1 MVMNNARIP
10 GAPDTSHAG
19 LARQRDL
26 AKSSSIEVT
35 ALRDRRDRN
44 RFVDLPYRLHRDDP
58 NWVPPLRRDMHRLLD
73 RRRNPFFDHGE
84 ACFWLAWRDGI
95 PVGRISAQINHLHLE
110 THRDETGNFGLLEAI
125 DDEAV
130 FAALQRAAENWLRQR
145 GMRRILGPYSLSM
158 NDDIGVL
165 VSGFETPPMVGMPYT
180 PPYYAKRLVAEGYAK
195 AKDLHALRVTL
206 ADIVT
211 RHLHQL
217 ERVTARLRAEGRIA
231 VRPLDPARFA
241 EEMRLALDIYNEA
254 WTQNWGFLPVTEREA
269 KQIIDQLAPV
279 LPPQSVVFA
288 LADGEPAAMLVA
300 LPNLNEILADLDGRL
315 FPTNWLKLLWRLRFR
330 KPKTARVMLTGV
342 RQRYRRSALS
352 MALVTLMLAAIL
364 DAARRANIEMVEF
377 SWILEDNKPSL
388 DGCHAIGAQL
398 DKLYRI
404 YAKAL

>member
-1 MVMNNARIP
+1 MLMNSARAP
-10 GAPDTSHAG
+10 GAPEIAYAG
-19 LARQRDL
+19 PAPERNPAR
-26 AKSSSIEVT
+26 ASPIEVT
-35 ALRDRRDRN
+35 ALRNWRDRN
-44 RFVDLPYRLHRDDP
+44 RFVDLPYRLHRNDP

-84 ACFWLAWRDGI
+84 ACFWLAWRDGV

-125 DDEAV
+125 DDQAV
-130 FAALQRAAENWLRQR
+130 FAALQRAAENWLRER

-180 PPYYAKRLVAEGYAK
+180 PPYYAQRLGAEGYAK

-206 ADIVT
+206 SEIVT
-211 RHLHQL
+211 RHLRQL
-217 ERVTARLRAEGRIA
+217 EIVTARLRAEGRIA

-315 FPTNWLKLLWRLRFR
+315 FPINWLKLLWRLRFR

-352 MALVTLMLAAIL
+352 MALVTLMLGEIL

>member
-1 MVMNNARIP
+1 M
-10 GAPDTSHAG
+10 
-19 LARQRDL
+19 
-26 AKSSSIEVT
+26 T
-35 ALRDRRDRN
+35 ALRGWRDRN
-44 RFVDLPYRLHRDDP
+44 RFVELPYRLHRDNP

-73 RRRNPFFDHGE
+73 RRRNPFFDHGD
-84 ACFWLAWRDGI
+84 ACFWLAWRDGV
-95 PVGRISAQINHLHLE
+95 PVGRISAQINRLHLE
-110 THRDETGNFGLLEAI
+110 THHDETGNFGLLEAI
-125 DDEAV
+125 DDQAV
-130 FAALQRAAENWLRQR
+130 FAALQRTAEDWLRER

-180 PPYYAKRLVAEGYAK
+180 PPYYGQRLAAEGYDK

-315 FPTNWLKLLWRLRFR
+315 FPINWLKLLWRLRFR
-330 KPKTARVMLTGV
+330 KPRTARVMLTGV

-352 MALVTLMLAAIL
+352 MALVTLMLGEIL
-364 DAARRANIEMVEF
+364 DAARRANIEIVEF

-388 DGCHAIGAQL
+388 EGCHAIGAQL

>member
-1 MVMNNARIP
+1 MVMNSAPIP
-10 GAPDTSHAG
+10 GAPDTSDAG
-19 LARQRDL
+19 LARQRNL
-26 AKSSSIEVT
+26 AKSSSVEVT
-35 ALRDRRDRN
+35 ALRGRRDRN

-110 THRDETGNFGLLEAI
+110 THRDGTGNFGLLEAI
-125 DDEAV
+125 DDQAV
-130 FAALQRAAENWLRQR
+130 FAALQRAAENWLRER

-180 PPYYAKRLVAEGYAK
+180 PPYYADRLAAEGYAK

-231 VRPLDPARFA
+231 VRPLDPAHFA

-288 LADGEPAAMLVA
+288 LADSEPAAMLVA

-315 FPTNWLKLLWRLRFR
+315 FPTNWLILLWRLRFR

>member
-1 MVMNNARIP
+1 MLMNNAPTP
-10 GAPDTSHAG
+10 GAPDTAYAG
-19 LARQRDL
+19 PAPERKP
-26 AKSSSIEVT
+26 ATSSPIEVI
-35 ALRDRRDRN
+35 ALRGRRDRN
-44 RFVDLPYRLHRDDP
+44 RFVDLPYRLHRNDP
-58 NWVPPLRRDMHRLLD
+58 NWVPPLRRDMQRLLD

-84 ACFWLAWRDGI
+84 ACFWLAWRDGV
-95 PVGRISAQINHLHLE
+95 PVGRVSAQINHLHLE
-110 THRDETGNFGLLEAI
+110 THRDETGNFGLLEAV
-125 DDEAV
+125 DDQAV
-130 FAALQRAAENWLRQR
+130 FAALQRAAENWLRER

-180 PPYYAKRLVAEGYAK
+180 PPYYADRLVAEGYAK

-206 ADIVT
+206 ADVVT
-211 RHLHQL
+211 THLDHL

-241 EEMRLALDIYNEA
+241 EEIRLALDIYNEA

-300 LPNLNEILADLDGRL
+300 LPNLNELVADLGGKL
-315 FPTNWLKLLWRLRFR
+315 FPINWLKLLWRLRFH

-352 MALVTLMLAAIL
+352 MALVTMMLAKIL
-364 DAARRANIEMVEF
+364 EAARRAKIEMVEF

-388 DGCHAIGAQL
+388 EGCHAIGAQL
-398 DKLYRI
+398 AKLYRI

>member
-1 MVMNNARIP
+1 MLMNSAPAP
-10 GAPDTSHAG
+10 GAPDGAHAG
-19 LARQRDL
+19 PAPERSQ
-26 AKSSSIEVT
+26 AGGSPVEVT
-35 ALRDRRDRN
+35 ALRGRRDRN
-44 RFVDLPYRLHRDDP
+44 RFVDLPYRLHRNDP
-58 NWVPPLRRDMHRLLD
+58 NWVPPLRRDMQRLLD

-84 ACFWLAWRDGI
+84 ACFWLAWRDGT
-95 PVGRISAQINHLHLE
+95 PVGRISAQINQLHLE
-110 THRDETGNFGLLEAI
+110 THRDETGNFGLIEAV
-125 DDEAV
+125 DDQAV
-130 FAALQRAAENWLRQR
+130 FAALQRAAENWLRER

-180 PPYYAKRLVAEGYAK
+180 PPYYADRLVAEGYAK

-206 ADIVT
+206 ADVVT
-211 RHLHQL
+211 THLHHL

-241 EEMRLALDIYNEA
+241 EEIRLALDIYNEA

-300 LPNLNEILADLDGRL
+300 LPNLNELVADLGGRL
-315 FPTNWLKLLWRLRFR
+315 FPINWLKLLWRLRFR

-352 MALVTLMLAAIL
+352 MALVTMMLAQIL
-364 DAARRANIEMVEF
+364 EAARRAKIEMVEF

-388 DGCHAIGAQL
+388 EGCHAIGAQL
-398 DKLYRI
+398 AKLYRI

>member
-1 MVMNNARIP
+1 MVMNSARTP
-10 GAPDTSHAG
+10 GEPDTAHAG
-19 LARQRDL
+19 PAPQRNQ
-26 AKSSSIEVT
+26 AKGSSIEVT
-35 ALRDRRDRN
+35 ALRGRRDRH

-58 NWVPPLRRDMHRLLD
+58 NWVPPLRRDVHRVLD

-125 DDEAV
+125 DDQAV
-130 FAALQRAAENWLRQR
+130 FAALQRAAENWLRER

-180 PPYYAKRLVAEGYAK
+180 PPYYADRLVAEGYAK
-195 AKDLHALRVTL
+195 AKDLFALRVTL

-211 RHLHQL
+211 RHLYQL

-254 WTQNWGFLPVTEREA
+254 WTRNWGFLPVTEREA

-279 LPPQSVVFA
+279 LPPESVVFA

-315 FPTNWLKLLWRLRFR
+315 FPINWLKLLWRLRFR

-342 RQRYRRSALS
+342 RQRYRGSALS
-352 MALVTLMLAAIL
+352 MALVTLMLAEIL

-388 DGCHAIGAQL
+388 EGCHAIGAQL

-404 YAKAL
+404 YGKAL

>member
-1 MVMNNARIP
+1 MLMHSARTL
-10 GAPDTSHAG
+10 GAPDTAYAG
-19 LARQRDL
+19 PTPEPTPARGS
-26 AKSSSIEVT
+26 AIEVT
-35 ALRDRRDRN
+35 ALRGRRDRN

-73 RRRNPFFDHGE
+73 RSRNPFFDHGE
-84 ACFWLAWRDGI
+84 ACFWLARRDGI

-125 DDEAV
+125 DDQAV
-130 FAALQRAAENWLRQR
+130 FAALQRTAENWLRER

-165 VSGFETPPMVGMPYT
+165 VSGFETPPMVGMAYT
-180 PPYYAKRLVAEGYAK
+180 PPYYTQRLVAEGYVK

-206 ADIVT
+206 ADVVT
-211 RHLHQL
+211 THLDHL

-241 EEMRLALDIYNEA
+241 EEIRLALDIYNEA

-300 LPNLNEILADLDGRL
+300 LPNLNELVADLDGRL
-315 FPTNWLKLLWRLRFR
+315 FPINWLKLLWRLRFR

-352 MALVTLMLAAIL
+352 MALVTMMLAQIL
-364 DAARRANIEMVEF
+364 EAARRAKIEMVEF

-388 DGCHAIGAQL
+388 EGCHAIGAQL
-398 DKLYRI
+398 AKLYRI

>member
-1 MVMNNARIP
+1 MLTNSASTFS
-10 GAPDTSHAG
+10 APDTAYANPTPERTP
-19 LARQRDL
+19 AR
-26 AKSSSIEVT
+26 SSPIEVT
-35 ALRDRRDRN
+35 ALRGWRDRN
-44 RFVDLPYRLHRDDP
+44 RFVDLPYGLHRNDP
-58 NWVPPLRRDMHRLLD
+58 NWVPPLRRDMHRVLN
-73 RRRNPFFDHGE
+73 RSRNPFFDHGE
-84 ACFWLAWRDGI
+84 ACFWLAWRDGV

-125 DDEAV
+125 DDQAV
-130 FAALQRAAENWLRQR
+130 FAALQRTAENWLRDR

-180 PPYYAKRLVAEGYAK
+180 PPYYGQHLVAEGYVK

-300 LPNLNEILADLDGRL
+300 LPNLNEIVADLDGRL
-315 FPTNWLKLLWRLRFR
+315 FPINWLKLLWRLRFR

-352 MALVTLMLAAIL
+352 MALVTLMLGEIL

-388 DGCHAIGAQL
+388 EGCHAIGAQL

-404 YAKAL
+404 YGKAL